1 MSHEKENNE
10 QQLKLFQTNEHDC
23 SYLPDLQARTLFID
37 PETKL
42 TKTSQT
48 RLAALGFRRSGD
60 FVYRPHCKD
69 CNACIP
75 VRIPVNHFKASRTQR
90 RILNRNRS
98 LTVEICPAT
107 ANDER
112 YDLYARYISA
122 RHQDGD
128 MYPPSPEQF
137 ADFLCNSEADSR
149 FIEYR
154 DEGKLVAVAVT
165 DFLDDAYSAVYSFF
179 DPDNQRASYGVYTIL
194 SQIEQA
200 KQAGFDYL
208 YLGYWIKA
216 CQKMSYKV
224 DYRPVELFI
233 NDRWTELT

>member
-1 MSHEKENNE
+1 MSDDKKSGD
-10 QQLKLFQTNEHDC
+10 QDLKLFQTNEHDC

-42 TKTSQT
+42 NKTSQSQ
-48 RLAALGFRRSGD
+48 LAALGFRRSGD
-60 FVYRPHCKD
+60 FVYRPNCKS
-69 CNACIP
+69 CKACVP
-75 VRIPVNHFKASRTQR
+75 VRIPVNHFKASRSQR
-90 RILNRNRS
+90 RTSNRNRS

-137 ADFLCNSEADSR
+137 ADFLCNSQADSR

-154 DEGKLVAVAVT
+154 DNGKLVAIAVT
-165 DFLDDAYSAVYSFF
+165 DFLNNSYSAVYSFF
-179 DPDNQRASYGVYTIL
+179 DPINQRASYGVYMIL
-194 SQIEQA
+194 SQIYLA

-208 YLGYWIKA
+208 YLGYWIKT
-216 CQKMSYKV
+216 CQKMNYKV
-224 DYRPVELFI
+224 DYCPVELFI
-233 NDRWTELT
+233 NNRWT